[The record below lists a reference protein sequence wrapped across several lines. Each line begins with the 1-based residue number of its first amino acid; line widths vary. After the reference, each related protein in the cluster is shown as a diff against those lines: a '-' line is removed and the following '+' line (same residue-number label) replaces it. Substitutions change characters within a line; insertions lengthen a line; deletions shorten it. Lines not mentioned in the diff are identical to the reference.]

1 MSTSHQSP
9 PSGTCHTEFL
19 VENKDTYLD
28 TRAHHE
34 TRDRWEGANQFKQS
48 DKARQSKTI
57 GAKLHSNG
65 TTMNALSE
73 IFKAVNNQ
81 RINQSAVN
89 TWFWYD
95 GTSDSIKRMS
105 HRLPLPRS
113 ARFIH
118 WIIIFM
124 LVGSLYCWISST
136 LFVRYWGHKN
146 KSQAPGCWTTIL
158 YNILINFTWCTIT
171 TTRIGAI
178 YAKGLWEDKLKY
190 KLPGKIHIKSTW
202 KFWMGN

>member
-1 MSTSHQSP
+1 MHCIYTCRCQHLLVNKPYAKWRIVLTDSKPGNKQASVGKIQIKRVTTSTSHQSP

-57 GAKLHSNG
+57 RAKLHSNG

-81 RINQSAVN
+81 
-89 TWFWYD
+89 
-95 GTSDSIKRMS
+95 
-105 HRLPLPRS
+105 
-113 ARFIH
+113 
-118 WIIIFM
+118 
-124 LVGSLYCWISST
+124 
-136 LFVRYWGHKN
+136 
-146 KSQAPGCWTTIL
+146 
-158 YNILINFTWCTIT
+158 
-171 TTRIGAI
+171 
-178 YAKGLWEDKLKY
+178 
-190 KLPGKIHIKSTW
+190 
-202 KFWMGN
+202 